1 MLQAVMLGSAPEQ
14 GRREW
19 YPKFY
24 LHNRRLDFRMN
35 RGEQETL
42 FRQSRQLTRIVPS
55 HEDLVLSVLKSP
67 INQQSQYGHHH
78 YSHSQE
84 HHHNCQ
90 AHPNHKKCNHQGM
103 NAHSIFIISL
113 IQNFAQKFFPNA
125 IRKNLSIRT
134 FS

>member
-24 LHNRRLDFRMN
+24 LHNRRLDYRMN

-67 INQQSQYGHHH
+67 INQQSQYGQHHHHH
-78 YSHSQE
+78 YSQE
-84 HHHNCQ
+84 HHLNCQ
-90 AHPNHKKCNHQGM
+90 AHPNHKKCHHQGT
-103 NAHSIFIISL
+103 NALWGLSHFFSISIGSGKK
-113 IQNFAQKFFPNA
+113 NFD
-125 IRKNLSIRT
+125 
-134 FS
+134 

>member
-1 MLQAVMLGSAPEQ
+1 MLQAVILGSAPEQ

-19 YPKFY
+19 YPGFY
-24 LHNRRLDFRMN
+24 LHNRRLGFRMN

-78 YSHSQE
+78 YSNSQE
-84 HHHNCQ
+84 HHVNCQ
-90 AHPNHKKCNHQGM
+90 AHPNQKKCNHSGIGAVAQLLPIG
-103 NAHSIFIISL
+103 L
-113 IQNFAQKFFPNA
+113 I
-125 IRKNLSIRT
+125 KNEFKVYLNREVLETIW
-134 FS
+134 